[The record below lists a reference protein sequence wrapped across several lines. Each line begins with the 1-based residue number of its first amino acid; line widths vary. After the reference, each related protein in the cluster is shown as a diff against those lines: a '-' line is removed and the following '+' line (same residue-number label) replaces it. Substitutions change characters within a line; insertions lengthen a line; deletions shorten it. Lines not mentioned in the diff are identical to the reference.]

1 MNNQEL
7 RNFLQRLINERKSR
21 RAGGAGP
28 PSNLNVFNNNQ
39 LNQAIA
45 NLNEA
50 LAEIGT
56 HIGRTDKRL
65 RHNKRPYKRP
75 RTRRERIEPRL
86 AQTRKLIKEMEENKR
101 WGSQIGLAA
110 RRIYERKLRRMAAK
124 KWPVRKSRF
133 FLHESNNSSNANNL
147 RVTGREGA
155 THRGVRQA
163 IIRGQSIEARNLS
176 RKLEARPLSPK
187 TAIARMREN
196 MRNQYRRTG
205 FGQESGTEAAQP
217 RQKRSYSSGSS
228 SRNSKTPSPNSSM
241 GSKSASAGSAASNA
255 RKNNNQNK

>member
-7 RNFLQRLINERKSR
+7 RNFLQRLRNERNSR

-28 PSNLNVFNNNQ
+28 PSNLNAFNNNQ

-45 NLNEA
+45 NLNAA

-56 HIGRTDKRL
+56 HIGRNSPRR
-65 RHNKRPYKRP
+65 RHKKRPYKP
-75 RTRRERIEPRL
+75 TRTLRSRIEPRL

-101 WGSQIGLAA
+101 WGSQVGYHAK
-110 RRIYERKLRRMAAK
+110 RIYERKLRRMAPK

-163 IIRGQSIEARNLS
+163 IIRGQSIVARNLS

-205 FGQESGTEAAQP
+205 FGHESGTEAANP
-217 RQKRSYSSGSS
+217 RQKMSYSSGSS
-228 SRNSKTPSPNSSM
+228 SRNSKTPSPNSSQ
-241 GSKSASAGSAASNA
+241 SNKSASAGSAASTG
-255 RKNNNQNK
+255 RKNNNKNK